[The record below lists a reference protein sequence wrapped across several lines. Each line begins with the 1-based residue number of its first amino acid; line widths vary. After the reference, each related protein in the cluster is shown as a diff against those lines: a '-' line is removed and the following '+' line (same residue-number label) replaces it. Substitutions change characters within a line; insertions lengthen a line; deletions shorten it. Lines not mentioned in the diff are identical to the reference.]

1 MRGNSIEI
9 NEDQSFKLK
18 PISIILGN
26 QELLNLHEEMY
37 PNTANESQID
47 FYLQQLQL
55 SQYFQYF
62 IQVSSKFSYSW
73 YIDFISRNFYSIDK
87 TKLLSLSIPILHSI
101 ISHKHLKIENEGWLL
116 DFIEKVYQNQKESK
130 KDNETDIFDFYEL
143 LEIFCLSDDE
153 FHQII

>member
-1 MRGNSIEI
+1 MDIFSLLERLMRGNSIEI
-9 NEDQSFKLK
+9 NKDQSFKLK

-62 IQVSSKFSYSW
+62 IQVSSKFSYS
-73 YIDFISRNFYSIDK
+73 
-87 TKLLSLSIPILHSI
+87 
-101 ISHKHLKIENEGWLL
+101 
-116 DFIEKVYQNQKESK
+116 
-130 KDNETDIFDFYEL
+130 
-143 LEIFCLSDDE
+143 
-153 FHQII
+153 